1 MESSKRADKESDDAK
16 TGDESGI
23 PDQNA
28 DKRKAKVKCFFD
40 GERPKDVPLVN
51 IPPKIN

>member
-1 MESSKRADKESDDAK
+1 MESSKRTGEKNNHAE
-16 TGDESGI
+16 TGDEPGI
-23 PDQNA
+23 ADENA

-51 IPPKIN
+51 IPPKMN